1 MQSVWLFN
9 IANVIAYNAA
19 GQSISHAHRPPVAGP
34 RCKCPVAPGARFL
47 RNSQNRKNKS
57 APAPTNPARLHTM
70 CARLSWAMKMAAPDK
85 ELASMAS
92 PDKQQ
97 KRAQRAKTK
106 AKQNRMGKPKANLI
120 HPVLANPMIDE
131 PFDDVEID
139 LSTFDFKDIE
149 ENGFDPAHFDD
160 LFQAMKAGEGISLL
174 AMCLVFL
181 QYPVLEL
188 VVAEEAEDAATD
200 FMMGLLITYRG
211 IFHDDDEDAAVK
223 WIGSEA
229 FQAAYNE
236 ASLILQKKTA
246 RERVRT
252 QGQ

>member
-1 MQSVWLFN
+1 
-9 IANVIAYNAA
+9 
-19 GQSISHAHRPPVAGP
+19 
-34 RCKCPVAPGARFL
+34 
-47 RNSQNRKNKS
+47 
-57 APAPTNPARLHTM
+57 
-70 CARLSWAMKMAAPDK
+70 
-85 ELASMAS
+85 MAS

-97 KRAQRAKTK
+97 KRAQRAKAK
-106 AKQNRMGKPKANLI
+106 AKQNRMGKPKPSVV
-120 HPVLANPMIDE
+120 HPVLANPFINE

-160 LFQAMKAGEGISLL
+160 LFQAMKTGEGISLL

-200 FMMGLLITYRG
+200 FMMGLLIVYRG
-211 IFHDDDEDAAVK
+211 LFHDEDEEAAVN
-223 WIGSEA
+223 WIGSDA

-236 ASLILQKKTA
+236 ASVILQKKNA
-246 RERVRT
+246 RGAQGVR
-252 QGQ
+252 G

>member
-1 MQSVWLFN
+1 
-9 IANVIAYNAA
+9 
-19 GQSISHAHRPPVAGP
+19 
-34 RCKCPVAPGARFL
+34 
-47 RNSQNRKNKS
+47 
-57 APAPTNPARLHTM
+57 
-70 CARLSWAMKMAAPDK
+70 
-85 ELASMAS
+85 MAS

-160 LFQAMKAGEGISLL
+160 LFQAMKAGESISLL

-200 FMMGLLITYRG
+200 FMMGLLIIYRG

>member
-1 MQSVWLFN
+1 
-9 IANVIAYNAA
+9 
-19 GQSISHAHRPPVAGP
+19 
-34 RCKCPVAPGARFL
+34 
-47 RNSQNRKNKS
+47 
-57 APAPTNPARLHTM
+57 
-70 CARLSWAMKMAAPDK
+70 
-85 ELASMAS
+85 MAS

-160 LFQAMKAGEGISLL
+160 LFQAMKAGESISLL

-211 IFHDDDEDAAVK
+211 IFHDDDEDEAVQ